1 MIKVNASIST
11 NKYKTILQSEHTTF
25 LADEPED
32 LGGTNLGPKPTEM
45 LAGALAGCVAI
56 TVRMYAD
63 RKEWPL
69 EDVKVEVEFDTES
82 QPGTTIFRKKIEFVG
97 NLTDEQ
103 KQRLYMI
110 AGKCPVNKALQQ
122 PIVIE

>member
-82 QPGTTIFRKKIEFVG
+82 QPGTTIFRKKIEFIG

>member
-1 MIKVNASIST
+1 MIKVNASIGT

-110 AGKCPVNKALQQ
+110 AGKCPVNKSLQQ

>member
-32 LGGTNLGPKPTEM
+32 LGGINLGPKPTEM

-69 EDVKVEVEFDTES
+69 EDVKVEVEFDTEF

-103 KQRLYMI
+103 KQRLYII

>member
-1 MIKVNASIST
+1 MIKVNASIGT
-11 NKYKTILQSEHTTF
+11 NKYKTILQSKHNTF